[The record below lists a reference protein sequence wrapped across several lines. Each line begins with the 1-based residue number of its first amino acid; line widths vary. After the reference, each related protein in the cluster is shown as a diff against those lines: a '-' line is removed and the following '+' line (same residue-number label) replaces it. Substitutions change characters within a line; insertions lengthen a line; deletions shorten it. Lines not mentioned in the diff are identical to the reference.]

1 MLNTILGKSCSQYCQ
16 PIAFYVNE
24 NVRKV
29 QLYCSLNPVSLYRRE
44 RLKEC
49 ENKLENPNL
58 FNQIRFVS

>member
-49 ENKLENPNL
+49 ENTT
-58 FNQIRFVS
+58 